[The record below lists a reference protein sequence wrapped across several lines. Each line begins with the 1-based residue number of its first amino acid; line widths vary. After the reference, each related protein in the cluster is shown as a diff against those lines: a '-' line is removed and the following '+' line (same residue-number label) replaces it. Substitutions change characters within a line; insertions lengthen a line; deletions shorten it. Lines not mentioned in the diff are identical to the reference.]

1 MMLKANALTWKV
13 GFHTWSFVSMPLK
26 EALRHIRDAG
36 YTEVEITADK
46 THLDPRVFP
55 PSRLPYLKSL
65 LKDLDLHP
73 NSVHAPIKDVDIAA
87 QNPKVRDKSIKLIMK
102 TLEYCRSIEC
112 PILVLHPN
120 GEEGASLK
128 PVDSK
133 KNLIDSLTR
142 VAKRAED
149 LGVNVA
155 IENMIDVKGR
165 RFGSR
170 IFHIKEVIESIG
182 SPSLGICFD
191 TGHVNLFADPNIS
204 MDGEIFEAGE
214 HLMTLHVHDNNGMK
228 DEHKPPG
235 DGNIDWSQVVEALK
249 KVNYTG
255 VFMMEVQESDD
266 PDATAKRCL
275 EVVTKMI
282 MNADE

>member
-65 LKDLDLHP
+65 LKDLGLHP

-128 PVDSK
+128 PADSK
-133 KNLIDSLTR
+133 KNLIDSLTLI
-142 VAKRAED
+142 VKRAED
-149 LGVNVA
+149 LGVNIA

-170 IFHIKEVIESIG
+170 ISHIKEVIESIG

-204 MDGEIFEAGE
+204 MEGEIFEAGE
-214 HLMTLHVHDNNGMK
+214 HLMTLHVHNNGMK

-235 DGNIDWSQVVEALK
+235 DGNINWSQVIGALK
-249 KVNYTG
+249 KVNYMG
-255 VFMMEVQESDD
+255 VFMMEVHESDD
-266 PDATAKRCL
+266 PDVTAKRCL

-282 MNADE
+282 VNANG

>member
-1 MMLKANALTWKV
+1 MMLKANALRWKI
-13 GFHTWSFVSMPLK
+13 GFHTWSFVSIPLK
-26 EALRHIRDAG
+26 EALRRIRDAG
-36 YTEVEITADK
+36 YTEVEITADR
-46 THLDPRVFP
+46 THLDPRVFS
-55 PSRLPYLKSL
+55 PSRLPSLKSL
-65 LKDLDLHP
+65 LKDLGLHP

-87 QNPKVRDKSIKLIMK
+87 QNPDVRVKSIKLIMK

-128 PVDSK
+128 PDDSK
-133 KNLIDSLTR
+133 KNLIDSLTQI
-142 VAKRAED
+142 VKKAED
-149 LGVNVA
+149 LGVNIA

-170 IFHIKEVIESIG
+170 VSHIREVIESIG

-191 TGHVNLFADPNIS
+191 TGHVNLFSDPNIS

-214 HLMTLHVHDNNGMK
+214 YLMTLHVHDNNGME

-235 DGNIDWSQVVEALK
+235 DGSINWSQVIEALK
-249 KVNYTG
+249 KVNYAG

-275 EVVTKMI
+275 EAVTKMI
-282 MNADE
+282 MNADG